1 MHPYTKL
8 VWTNPDELHAS
19 NGKRRDLSI
28 LEEPSI
34 SGTRGSN
41 TVHDSLRVDPENSED
56 EEYIPG
62 MLDEAGNDTQTM
74 DPHIDAES
82 LLHLVEHRQG
92 LTYRHIAARRRQQ
105 LGRPP
110 RKQPRSDNQSP
121 GAS

>member
-1 MHPYTKL
+1 LLAILAETDPHYYPLRKRSEKNMHPYTKL

-41 TVHDSLRVDPENSED
+41 TVHDSLRVDPEDSED

-82 LLHLVEHRQG
+82 LLPLVEH
-92 LTYRHIAARRRQQ
+92 
-105 LGRPP
+105 
-110 RKQPRSDNQSP
+110 
-121 GAS
+121 